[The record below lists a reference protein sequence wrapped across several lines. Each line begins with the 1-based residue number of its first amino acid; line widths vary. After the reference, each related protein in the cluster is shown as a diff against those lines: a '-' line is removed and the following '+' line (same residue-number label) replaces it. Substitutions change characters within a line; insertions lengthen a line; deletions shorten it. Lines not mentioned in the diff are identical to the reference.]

1 MMSLEKWDAYST
13 CCVMSLVTRSPPSAR
28 ITQTVIVLWRE
39 LRVAVAGMVDLLAAG
54 WVRVDEAILHP
65 FRKK

>member
-1 MMSLEKWDAYST
+1 MLTLPVVLCHLSHEAPFSHQ
-13 CCVMSLVTRSPPSAR
+13 
-28 ITQTVIVLWRE
+28 QTVIVLWRE